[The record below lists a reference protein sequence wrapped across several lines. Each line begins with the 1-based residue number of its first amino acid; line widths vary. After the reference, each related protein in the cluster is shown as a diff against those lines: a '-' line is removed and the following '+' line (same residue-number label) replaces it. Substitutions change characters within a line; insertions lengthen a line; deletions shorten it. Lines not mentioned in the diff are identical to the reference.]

1 MERIELSAHLGARP
15 SWPPPTARKYQKSSD
30 PLEPQ
35 RHRGLLLPF
44 CLSLRLCASVL
55 RPLIFSQLL
64 RQRTWV
70 YLALLGVGLALP
82 LSGVAGPLNISL
94 EQYVRAF
101 ESSYHAVNTLRA
113 DFTQSYTSG
122 GRTRVESGTVRLAK
136 GGRMRWDYREPEAK
150 VFVSDGKQLSLY
162 IPAEKQVTRSGAKA
176 TEDFRT
182 PLGVL
187 LSRLSLRKVFSR
199 VEFADQALHADAGN
213 RVLRGYPKQEFEDE
227 YREVLIELSPQM
239 DIRRLVVLYADNS
252 TMEFTFTNI
261 RRNVDLQP
269 SIFHLDLPPGVEV
282 IQQ

>member
-1 MERIELSAHLGARP
+1 MEKTELLAYLGVRP
-15 SWPPPTARKYQKSSD
+15 SWAPPTVR
-30 PLEPQ
+30 
-35 RHRGLLLPF
+35 RWTRG
-44 CLSLRLCASVL
+44 
-55 RPLIFSQLL
+55 
-64 RQRTWV
+64 
-70 YLALLGVGLALP
+70 YLALLGVALACP
-82 LSGVAGPLNISL
+82 LSGLGGPPNIPL
-94 EQYVRAF
+94 EQYVHAF
-101 ESSYHAVNTLRA
+101 ESSYHGVNTLRA

-150 VFVSDGKQLSLY
+150 LFVSDGKEVSLY
-162 IPAEKQVTRSGAKA
+162 IPAEKQVTRSGARA

-187 LSRLSLRKVFSR
+187 LSRLSLRKVFSK
-199 VEFADQALHADAGN
+199 VEFADQVLHAEVGN

-252 TMEFTFTNI
+252 TMEFTFANI
-261 RRNVDLQP
+261 QRNVDLSP
-269 SIFHLDLPPGVEV
+269 SIFHFVLPPGVEV

>member
-1 MERIELSAHLGARP
+1 M
-15 SWPPPTARKYQKSSD
+15 ARKRQKSSD
-30 PLEPQ
+30 PLELQ

-44 CLSLRLCASVL
+44 CLSLRLCGSVL
-55 RPLIFSQLL
+55 RPLILSLL
-64 RQRTWV
+64 PRQRTWA
-70 YLALLGVGLALP
+70 YLASLGVGLALP
-82 LSGVAGPLNISL
+82 LSGVGGPDISL

-101 ESSYHAVNTLRA
+101 ESSYHGVNTLRA

-136 GGRMRWDYREPEAK
+136 GGRMRWDYCEPEAK

-187 LSRLSLRKVFSR
+187 LSRLSLRKVFSK

-213 RVLRGYPKQEFEDE
+213 RVLRGYPRQEFEDE

-252 TMEFTFTNI
+252 TMEFAFSNI

-269 SIFHLDLPPGVEV
+269 SIFHLDLPSGVEV